1 MKGILGVERLRES
14 NIETF
19 RYRKK
24 RNLPQRNLI
33 QTGAKRIRFPKLE
46 LLLDSEMIL
55 GLLPNYFE
63 PKNKREK
70 YIVYI
75 HKEIRQRVLRKIYY
89 SPQSKDSISLEV
101 AVETKLF
108 PDSAL
113 GNSLC
118 NSGNK
123 TKSEKPLSFFSSPP
137 VPLEIELLPPGLT

>member
-1 MKGILGVERLRES
+1 LKGILGVERLRES

-75 HKEIRQRVLRKIYY
+75 HKEIRQ
-89 SPQSKDSISLEV
+89 SP
-101 AVETKLF
+101 
-108 PDSAL
+108 
-113 GNSLC
+113 
-118 NSGNK
+118 
-123 TKSEKPLSFFSSPP
+123 
-137 VPLEIELLPPGLT
+137 